1 VCYSAVANIELKAKH
16 CDNGDD
22 PTLYT
27 PAACKSYYDKQS
39 ESVPLYDLQI
49 PFLMVGVTLLSGA
62 FLQGKKLHDS
72 GLYFVDEM
80 EPRRG
85 QLQQRSAQAAV
96 SATPVMAQPVRG
108 SAVVAV
114 VAAELP
120 PPAVVLATPYYG
132 HEGPIVAV
140 QAEHPQEVRLQIT
153 SNPLAGGSSIVD
165 DGGGG
170 GGGGRPYQPPPGP
183 PPPGPPLA
191 AVDSEMDSAGR
202 GDPSPAAAAAA
213 APARTTGIAME
224 ALEEEDDPE
233 TIVQL

>member
-170 GGGGRPYQPPPGP
+170 GSGSRPYQPPPGP

-213 APARTTGIAME
+213 APARTTGLAME